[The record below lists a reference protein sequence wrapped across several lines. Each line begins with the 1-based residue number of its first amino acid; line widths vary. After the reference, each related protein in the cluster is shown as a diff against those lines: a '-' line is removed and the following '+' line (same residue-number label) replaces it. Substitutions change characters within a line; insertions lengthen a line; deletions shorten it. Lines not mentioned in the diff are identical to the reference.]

1 MFIQFFHFTFYIR
14 NDESPRLGATAGD
27 TRLGATAED
36 TRLGAAYAP
45 PSYEQ
50 KPAYA
55 PSYNYGG
62 YAPAQC
68 PQNLLVSCQPSV
80 QPVPCSAYSAPPSYP
95 QSYDP
100 APLYRMPNEEMNEEE
115 EEEEG
120 AEEDDLVGEPH
131 EK

>member
-14 NDESPRLGATAGD
+14 NDESP
-27 TRLGATAED
+27 RLGATAED

-55 PSYNYGG
+55 PSYAPSYNYGS

-68 PQNLLVSCQPSV
+68 PQNLLVSCQPLV
-80 QPVPCSAYSAPPSYP
+80 QPVPCSAYSALPSYP

-100 APLYRMPNEEMNEEE
+100 APSYRMPNEEMHEEE